1 MDRDQT
7 NDRHFSLRNNLIG
20 DGLAKAET
28 LSTFCK
34 WPTEALK
41 RVKYWQVSPFSTDA
55 VHILSK
61 PVS

>member
-7 NDRHFSLRNNLIG
+7 NDRHISLRNNLIG
-20 DGLAKAET
+20 DGLGKAET
-28 LSTFCK
+28 LSAFCK

-41 RVKYWQVSPFSTDA
+41 KVKYWHVSLFSIDA
-55 VHILSK
+55 VHILRK